1 MAGIWV
7 YADKLAAVQELLTVG
22 RELADTMGTKLTVLA
37 AGDEEKAQDLIAG
50 GADEVLLLPPLGE
63 RQPVQD
69 YVPVIAAEAKE
80 CMPDVFLISADLV
93 GKEMAARIAARLDT
107 GLCSECN
114 HLEIDKDGQLI
125 MERMVFGGAGI
136 QTVYCSSRP
145 QMATIPVRTYEPA
158 HPCSGREGAV
168 RKLAAPVPSGVTVI
182 EKRGKDNTERDIR
195 NARVIV
201 CAGRGLEAETDLGML
216 KELAGIL
223 GGEVACTRPISEEKH
238 WMGEEACIGLS
249 AQEVKPGLYLGVGV
263 SGQIQHLVGFRESGI
278 ICAINC
284 DEKAPI
290 FQSADYGIQGDLY
303 QVLPMLIEELK
314 K

>member
-1 MAGIWV
+1 
-7 YADKLAAVQELLTVG
+7 
-22 RELADTMGTKLTVLA
+22 
-37 AGDEEKAQDLIAG
+37 
-50 GADEVLLLPPLGE
+50 
-63 RQPVQD
+63 
-69 YVPVIAAEAKE
+69 
-80 CMPDVFLISADLV
+80 MPDEFFDICYPG
-93 GKEMAARIAARLDT
+93 GKEMAARIAAQLDT

-125 MERMVFGGAGI
+125 MERMVFGGSGI
-136 QTVYCSSRP
+136 QTLYCSSRP

-158 HPCSGREGAV
+158 SPCSDREGAV

-182 EKRGKDNTERDIR
+182 EKRGKDNVERDIR

-201 CAGRGLEAETDLGML
+201 CAGRGLEEEPDLDML

-249 AQEVKPGLYLGVGV
+249 AQEVKPDLYIGVGV

-278 ICAINC
+278 ICAINS

-303 QVLPMLIEELK
+303 QVLPMLMDELK
-314 K
+314 NNLITG